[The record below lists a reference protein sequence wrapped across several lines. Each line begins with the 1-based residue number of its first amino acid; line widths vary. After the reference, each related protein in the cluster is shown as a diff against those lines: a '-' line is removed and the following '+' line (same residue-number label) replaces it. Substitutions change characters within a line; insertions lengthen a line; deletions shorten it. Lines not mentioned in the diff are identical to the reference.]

1 MCAGPCLCAHR
12 SPEMGAKIKEP
23 DFTPQQVGTFSCHGV
38 EPGHRQG
45 ETSAKINQDR
55 GCFSCPYAEY
65 ATQGLFAVYD
75 GHGANGDK
83 VSEYVYKR
91 VADLIAGYLLEM
103 GPFESV
109 NPSVTAKIHDLMKK
123 SFVQC
128 DTDLRNER
136 GIDAELSGTTAV
148 AMLIRELPSEP
159 GVLHTWTAWTGDSR
173 AVLYD
178 AANKKTIDM
187 TDDHKPD
194 TPLEMERIK
203 KAGGFVSPPEEEWG
217 GPARVWLDPEMTLP
231 GLAMARSIGDHLVKS
246 VGVTAEPECRYLRI
260 DQGSD
265 KSFIILASDGVWEF
279 ITSSD
284 ATKLVEKH
292 LIEKNYDSTVRARQS
307 RVAETAHSR
316 ASVHCLSCMPAPPP
330 PPGLCPH
337 EPPRLLPHPTAPR
350 STLPPSA
357 PLYPPSLSL
366 YPLSAFVPPLP
377 PIPRWQHAVTKLIE
391 TSAAKWRQEE
401 GDYRDDITAICVQ
414 LPGLF
419 AGK

>member
-1 MCAGPCLCAHR
+1 MPPSTDANFRARRLSVSDIDTSEFKQQAGGSSTPTAGGRRERRLSV

-55 GCFSCPYAEY
+55 GCFSCPYAEC
-65 ATQGLFAVYD
+65 ATQGLFCVYD

-91 VADLIAGYLLEM
+91 VADLITGYLLEM
-103 GPFESV
+103 DPFDSV
-109 NPSVTAKIHDLMKK
+109 SPAVTEKIHSIMRK

-128 DTDLRNER
+128 DDDLRKER

-173 AVLYD
+173 AVLYN
-178 AANKKTIDM
+178 AASKVTTDM

-260 DQGSD
+260 EQGSVSD
-265 KSFIILASDGVWEF
+265 SHKSFIILASDGVWEF
-279 ITSSD
+279 ISSSD

-292 LIEKNYDSTVRARQS
+292 LIEKNFDST
-307 RVAETAHSR
+307 
-316 ASVHCLSCMPAPPP
+316 
-330 PPGLCPH
+330 
-337 EPPRLLPHPTAPR
+337 
-350 STLPPSA
+350 
-357 PLYPPSLSL
+357 
-366 YPLSAFVPPLP
+366 
-377 PIPRWQHAVTKLIE
+377 HAVTKLIE

-419 AGK
+419 AGKS